1 MSILNRFLKHRLNA
15 SIGLALISVF
25 LLAAL
30 LGSLWTPYDPL
41 LVNFAARLQPP
52 GAEFW
57 LGTDQYGRDTFSRIL
72 VGARESLTISSLSV
86 AVAVTAGTVIGAI
99 GGYFGGMTDRAIG
112 TVMDALIAFP
122 SLLLALGI
130 VAAVGPGK
138 YGVIVALGI
147 SYAPGV
153 ARIVRATVM
162 SLRGKDFI
170 DSARALG
177 NSHTSTLIRHVLP
190 NCIAPVAVIGTSLF
204 ATALLSESALAFLGL
219 GVPPPNPTW
228 GGMLADTK
236 QFATSAVWLVL
247 APGLAISATLL
258 AVNLLGDALRDFF
271 DPRME
276 QV

>member
-1 MSILNRFLKHRLNA
+1 MTFSQRFLKGRLNA
-15 SIGLALISVF
+15 CVGLLLMTIF

-30 LGSLWTPYDPL
+30 LGSLWTPHDPL
-41 LVNFAARLQPP
+41 LVNFAARLKPP
-52 GAEFW
+52 SAEFW
-57 LGTDQYGRDTFSRIL
+57 LGTDQFGRDTFSRIL
-72 VGARESLTISSLSV
+72 VGARESLTISTLSVSV
-86 AVAVTAGTVIGAI
+86 AVIAGTVIGSVA
-99 GGYFGGMTDRAIG
+99 GYFGGRTDRVIG

-130 VAAVGPGK
+130 VAAVGAGK
-138 YGVIVALGI
+138 YGVIVALGV

-153 ARIVRATVM
+153 SRVVRSSVLSIRA
-162 SLRGKDFI
+162 KDFI
-170 DSARALG
+170 DSSRALG
-177 NSHTSTLIRHVLP
+177 NSSLDTLLRHVLP
-190 NCIAPVAVIGTSLF
+190 NCVAPVSVIGTSLF

-219 GVPPPNPTW
+219 GVPPPHPTW

-276 QV
+276 QI

>member
-1 MSILNRFLKHRLNA
+1 MSIAQRFLKGRLNA
-15 SIGLALISVF
+15 CVGLVLMTIF
-25 LLAAL
+25 LSAAI
-30 LGSLWTPYDPL
+30 LGGVWTPHDPL

-52 GAEFW
+52 SAEYW
-57 LGTDQYGRDTFSRIL
+57 LGTDQFGRDTFSRIL
-72 VGARESLTISSLSV
+72 VGAWESLTISTLSV
-86 AVAVTAGTVIGAI
+86 TVAVVAGTMVGSVA
-99 GGYFGGMTDRAIG
+99 GYFGGRTDRSIG

-138 YGVIVALGI
+138 YGVIVALGV

-153 ARIVRATVM
+153 SRIVRATVL
-162 SLRGKDFI
+162 SIKAKDFI
-170 DSARALG
+170 DSSRALG
-177 NSHTSTLIRHVLP
+177 NSHMDTLIRHVLP
-190 NCIAPVAVIGTSLF
+190 NCIAPVSVIGTSLF

-219 GVPPPNPTW
+219 GVPPPHPTW

-247 APGLAISATLL
+247 APGLAISVTLL

>member
-1 MSILNRFLKHRLNA
+1 MNIVQRFFLGRLNA
-15 SIGLALISVF
+15 CIGLLLMSVF
-25 LLAAL
+25 LSAAI
-30 LGSLWTPYDPL
+30 LGSVWTPNDPL

-52 GAEFW
+52 SATYW
-57 LGTDQYGRDTFSRIL
+57 LGTDQFGRDTFSRIL
-72 VGARESLTISSLSV
+72 VGAWESLTISSLSV
-86 AVAVTAGTVIGAI
+86 TVAVVAGTLFGSVS
-99 GGYFGGMTDRAIG
+99 GYFGGHTDRSIG

-138 YGVIVALGI
+138 YGVIVALGV

-153 ARIVRATVM
+153 SRVVRATVL
-162 SLRGKDFI
+162 SIKAKDFV
-170 DSARALG
+170 DSSRALG
-177 NSHTSTLIRHVLP
+177 NSHVDTLLRHVLP
-190 NCIAPVAVIGTSLF
+190 NCIAPLSVIGTSLF

-219 GVPPPNPTW
+219 GVPPPHPTW

-236 QFATSAVWLVL
+236 QFSTSAVWLVL
-247 APGLAISATLL
+247 APGLAISVTLL

>member
-1 MSILNRFLKHRLNA
+1 MTFLRRFFQGRLNA
-15 SIGLALISVF
+15 CIGLALMSVF
-25 LLAAL
+25 LAAAL
-30 LGSLWTPYDPL
+30 LGSLWTPHDPL

-52 GAEFW
+52 GADHW
-57 LGTDQYGRDTFSRIL
+57 LGTDQFGRDTFSRIL
-72 VGARESLTISSLSV
+72 VGAWESLTISTLSV
-86 AVAVTAGTVIGAI
+86 TVAVVCGTVIGSV
-99 GGYFGGMTDRAIG
+99 GGYFGGVADRSIG

-130 VAAVGPGK
+130 VAAVGSGK

-153 ARIVRATVM
+153 ARIVRATVL
-162 SLRGKDFI
+162 SLKARDFV
-170 DSARALG
+170 DSSRALG
-177 NSHTSTLIRHVLP
+177 NSHADTLVRHVLP
-190 NCIAPVAVIGTSLF
+190 NCIAPVSVIGTSLF

-219 GVPPPNPTW
+219 GVPPPHPTW

-276 QV
+276 QA

>member
-1 MSILNRFLKHRLNA
+1 MSILNRFLTNRLNA
-15 SIGLALISVF
+15 SLGLMLISVF
-25 LLAAL
+25 LLAAI
-30 LGSLWTPYDPL
+30 LGSVWTPHDPL
-41 LVNFAARLQPP
+41 LVNFGDRLRPP
-52 GAEFW
+52 GGDYW

-86 AVAVTAGTVIGAI
+86 AVAVVSGTVIGALA
-99 GGYFGGMTDRAIG
+99 GYFAGLVDRAIG

-138 YGVIVALGI
+138 YGVIVALGV

-162 SLRGKDFI
+162 SLRGRDFI

-177 NSHTSTLIRHVLP
+177 NSHASTLIRHVLP

-247 APGLAISATLL
+247 APGLAISMTLL

>member
-1 MSILNRFLKHRLNA
+1 MTLAQRFLKGRLNA
-15 SIGLALISVF
+15 CTGLVLMTFF

-30 LGSLWTPYDPL
+30 LGSLWTPHDPL

-52 GAEFW
+52 SAEYW
-57 LGTDQYGRDTFSRIL
+57 LGTDQFGRDTLSRIL
-72 VGARESLTISSLSV
+72 VGAWESLTISTLSV
-86 AVAVTAGTVIGAI
+86 TVAVLPGILVGSVS
-99 GGYFGGMTDRAIG
+99 GYFGGRTDRAIG
-112 TVMDALIAFP
+112 MVMDALIAFP

-138 YGVIVALGI
+138 YGVIIALGI

-153 ARIVRATVM
+153 SRVVRGTVL
-162 SLRGKDFI
+162 SIRAKDFV
-170 DSARALG
+170 DSSRALG
-177 NSHTSTLIRHVLP
+177 NSHLDTLIRHVLP
-190 NCIAPVAVIGTSLF
+190 NCIAPVSVIGTSLF

-219 GVPPPNPTW
+219 GVPPPHPTW

-236 QFATSAVWLVL
+236 QFASTAVWLVL
-247 APGLAISATLL
+247 APGLAISTTLL

-276 QV
+276 QI